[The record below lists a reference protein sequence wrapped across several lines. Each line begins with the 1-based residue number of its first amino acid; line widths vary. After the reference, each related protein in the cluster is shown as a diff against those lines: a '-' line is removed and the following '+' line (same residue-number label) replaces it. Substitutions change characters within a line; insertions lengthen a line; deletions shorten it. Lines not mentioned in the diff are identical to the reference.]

1 MNFQLMGMMGGL
13 LCHFIDSPCM
23 FKVSVAKRK
32 LEMKFFFS
40 VICISGISSFSDN
53 AIYLYNQSHLIY
65 GVFLILYI
73 FQAYKFSDTSSTS
86 KMKKFLAKSWNSS
99 DFPCQVP
106 QTVLSAPT
114 TISDPNQPSQNCQS
128 CSFLHLFYF
137 FLTKIFLNLALFY
150 AHYLI

>member
-53 AIYLYNQSHLIY
+53 AIYYLYNQSSPDLQL
-65 GVFLILYI
+65 FFFFNILYI
-73 FQAYKFSDTSSTS
+73 FQACKFSDTSSTS
-86 KMKKFLAKSWNSS
+86 KMKKFLAKVGILVT
-99 DFPCQVP
+99 FLVRLP
-106 QTVLSAPT
+106 QTVLSSPHNYLKTIISHLQIAKYAP
-114 TISDPNQPSQNCQS
+114 S
-128 CSFLHLFYF
+128 LHLLF
-137 FLTKIFLNLALFY
+137 FS
-150 AHYLI
+150 